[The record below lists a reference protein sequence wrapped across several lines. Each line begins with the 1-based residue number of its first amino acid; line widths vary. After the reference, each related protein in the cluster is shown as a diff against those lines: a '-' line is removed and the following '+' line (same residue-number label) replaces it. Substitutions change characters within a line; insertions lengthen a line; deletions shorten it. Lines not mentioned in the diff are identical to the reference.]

1 MNLLPHFHHFILIP
15 TVLAMIMVSR
25 VHPFPYT
32 ETKSWIHQVPNHLSV
47 KASRSSFRGECP
59 DCLSQEEAADHD
71 HVAAAYKNSQM
82 DEMLAL
88 LPQGESTHTSSPLQH
103 HLERSNSS
111 STRSYNRNRIKRST
125 SLRSSSSLEEDS
137 SSHSLSS
144 SQEDLNIKIIS
155 RATRDTRCLA
165 ERQERLQLAQ
175 STRSTEYIPNC
186 RKDGSYAHVQC
197 HPSTKSC
204 WCVTRN
210 GRPIPGSSVLS
221 TDANTMARPS
231 CAKYNRRAKS
241 TTKRRSSQ
249 FRKNR
254 KCTGVS
260 STTCLESD
268 SEDHDDENDEN
279 DPPTDAAD
287 DDVDHDDR
295 NLSCNQA
302 DWSRFNVALLKTF
315 RSEHNRFRLMTSST
329 SEMESASDTTVLA
342 WKFDHLD
349 RNKDMIL
356 QRNETN
362 ILKNLVKQQIQPRS
376 CAKNFI
382 ASCSNGDQQI
392 TKNEWLGCLRAS
404 SDVNLPFDT
413 FNSLV
418 DSSTSR
424 GMHPSLLLKP
434 VSSSSGSGSSSLEL
448 TPPLLSSGSVSET
461 TEQSNCWTDRQ
472 SALASQ
478 KQNESIIIP
487 ECTPNGT
494 YRKVQCAQGKAYCW
508 CVEEESGV
516 QIPNTVVFNTTPDC
530 NNRYSK
536 PMKGCSGTKKHKFL
550 MDLFSTLKLR
560 MSEAT
565 RDGGRRYVVLLL

>member
-1 MNLLPHFHHFILIP
+1 
-15 TVLAMIMVSR
+15 MVSR

-32 ETKSWIHQVPNHLSV
+32 ETKSWIHQLPNQLSV

-59 DCLSQEEAADHD
+59 DCLSQKKAADHD
-71 HVAAAYKNSQM
+71 DVAAAAYKNSQM

-88 LPQGESTHTSSPLQH
+88 LPQGESTYKSSPLQH
-103 HLERSNSS
+103 HLERSRSYS
-111 STRSYNRNRIKRST
+111 SYNRNRIKRST
-125 SLRSSSSLEEDS
+125 SLSSSSISSLEEDS

-155 RATRDTRCLA
+155 RAARDTRCLV
-165 ERQERLQLAQ
+165 EREERLQLAQ
-175 STRSTEYIPNC
+175 STASTEYIPNC

-197 HPSTKSC
+197 HPSTKS
-204 WCVTRN
+204 
-210 GRPIPGSSVLS
+210 
-221 TDANTMARPS
+221 
-231 CAKYNRRAKS
+231 
-241 TTKRRSSQ
+241 
-249 FRKNR
+249 
-254 KCTGVS
+254 
-260 STTCLESD
+260 
-268 SEDHDDENDEN
+268 
-279 DPPTDAAD
+279 
-287 DDVDHDDR
+287 
-295 NLSCNQA
+295 SCNQA

-315 RSEHNRFRLMTSST
+315 RSEYNRFRSMTSAT

-349 RNKDMIL
+349 RNKDMVL

-404 SDVNLPFDT
+404 SDVNL
-413 FNSLV
+413 
-418 DSSTSR
+418 
-424 GMHPSLLLKP
+424 
-434 VSSSSGSGSSSLEL
+434 SSSSGSGSSSLEL

-487 ECTPNGT
+487 ECTPNGN
-494 YRKVQCAQGKAYCW
+494 YRKVQCAQEQDTKRKIDVSVLLTGKAYCW

-516 QIPNTVVFNTTPDC
+516 QIPNTVVYNTTPDC

-536 PMKGCSGTKKHKFL
+536 PMKGCSGAKKHKFL

-560 MSEAT
+560 MTEAT
-565 RDGGRRYVVLLL
+565 RDGGRRGQGDISRSMSPEEQASRWYFSELDENSNGVLDRKEWKTFRNETSLDKRLKKCGKKLPRHCDVNQDKKISMTEWLDCLGVKFLGRVPIQTSGKRPVNRSHGPRYGKNPFTTILKQRR